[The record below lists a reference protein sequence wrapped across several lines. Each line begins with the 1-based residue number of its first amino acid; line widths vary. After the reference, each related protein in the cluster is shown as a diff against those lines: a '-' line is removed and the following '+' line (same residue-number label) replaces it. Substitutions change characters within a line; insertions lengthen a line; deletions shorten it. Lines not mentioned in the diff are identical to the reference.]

1 MMLVTYSGNAQT
13 LASADWRQGVPVPV
27 DGRANILQWPLAD
40 FLTYKTA
47 GQKHAQVYP
56 VTVTGLLPP
65 YEPSKRFFDEKDR
78 NPFKEILRRVAV
90 DISGFDNFN
99 DFLFQLG
106 LHSYPSATDRGIY
119 QIPMADGVPA
129 HAPVGIG
136 LVERNGA
143 NGFTFS
149 CAACHTSNLF
159 GKTVLGMTNRFP
171 RANEFFVKFKQA
183 APVIDAGLFQKWTKA
198 SQAEREL
205 LEETLNNI
213 NRVQVKKPIVL
224 GLDTSLA
231 QVALSMNRRSKDEYS
246 TPSSWFQTFPRRDP
260 ILDNNP
266 ADSKP
271 AVWWNVKYKNRWL
284 SDGSVISGNPIF
296 TNIIW
301 NEMGRGV
308 DLKKLEA
315 WLHDNSKIV
324 DELTTAVFSSEAP
337 RFTDFFPAEK
347 IELDLA
353 RRGEVLFNQSCAK
366 CHGHYDKAW
375 NLPHADLLSAQDK
388 LATVMVRP
396 KEQTPVID
404 VGTDPYRRQGM
415 KSLEQLNN
423 LSISKRNGI
432 VIETQKGYV
441 PPPLV
446 GIWAR
451 WPYFHNNSV
460 PSLCALLTP
469 SASRPQ
475 TYYAGEALD
484 REKDFDAD
492 CNGYPLGVKTPAKW
506 KQKDYF
512 YDTRRKGMSNA
523 GHDVNIFIKDG
534 KEIFTAADKKALI
547 RFMQTL

>member
-1 MMLVTYSGNAQT
+1 MLVTYSGNAQQ
-13 LASADWRQGVPVPV
+13 LATAEWQQGVPVPIN
-27 DGRANILQWPLAD
+27 GRANILKLSESD
-40 FLTYKTA
+40 FLKFQRE
-47 GQKHAQVYP
+47 GQIHAQVYP

-65 YEPSKRFFDEKDR
+65 FEAAKRFFDDKDH

-99 DFLFQLG
+99 DFLVQLG
-106 LHSYPSATDRGIY
+106 LHSYPKATDTGIY
-119 QIPMADGVPA
+119 QMPVAVDIPE
-129 HAPVGIG
+129 HSPVGIG

-143 NGFTFS
+143 KGFTFS

-198 SQAEREL
+198 SNAERAL
-205 LEETLNNI
+205 LEETLTNI

-231 QVALSMNRRSKDEYS
+231 QVALSMNRRSRDEYS
-246 TPSSWFQTFPRRDP
+246 TPSSWFQTFPRKDP
-260 ILDNNP
+260 FLDSNP

-284 SDGSVISGNPIF
+284 SDGSVVSGNPIF

-308 DLKKLEA
+308 DLKQLEP
-315 WLHDNSKIV
+315 WLRDNAKII
-324 DELTTAVFSSEAP
+324 DELTTMVFASEAP

-347 IELDLA
+347 IELDFA
-353 RRGEVLFNQSCAK
+353 KRGEVLFNQSCAK
-366 CHGHYDKAW
+366 CHGHYEKAW
-375 NLPHADLLSAQDK
+375 NLPQANQLTAVQR
-388 LATVMVRP
+388 LATMAVHA
-396 KEQTPVID
+396 KEQTPVVD
-404 VGTDPYRRQGM
+404 VGTDAYRRLGM

-423 LSISKRNGI
+423 LSISKKNGI

-460 PSLCALLTP
+460 PSLCAVLTP
-469 SASRPQ
+469 TAARPR
-475 TYYAGEALD
+475 TYYAGEAID
-484 REKDFDAD
+484 RDRDFDAD
-492 CNGYPLGVKTPAKW
+492 CNGYPVAAKIPAKW
-506 KQKDYF
+506 KTQEYF
-512 YDTRRKGMSNA
+512 YDTQRKGMSNS
-523 GHDVNIFIKDG
+523 GHDVNIFIKEG
-534 KEIFTAADKKALI
+534 KEIFTAEDKKALI